1 MSEVFDHNNKEGISK
16 GNSRGCNKNCEDCKT
31 LCSCAVCSTP
41 DDCYDCVC
49 AVCSEVC
56 DDCECSIC
64 EQSTCVGCE
73 LAKYKTLAELAAEA
87 PVEEPVPA
95 KEAEEEAPAEEAIVE
110 EEVVEPAPEA
120 SEVEEAPVEEPVPA
134 EEAVEE
140 SPAEEPIVEEEVV
153 ESAPE
158 ASEVE
163 EVPVEEPVPA
173 EEAVEESPA
182 EEPAV
187 EEDVVE
193 SAPEASEVE
202 EALVE
207 EPVPAEEA
215 EEESPAE
222 EPIVEEEVVEP
233 APEASEVA
241 EAPAEEP
248 VPAEEAEE
256 APTEESVAEEAEAS
270 EDEEDAMLHEEEEEQ
285 PAEPDPEEASK
296 EERKRMVEELKAVL
310 ATPPRRRYIAAPSEK
325 ALVDDEFTVEVLT
338 KSEMKENVQS
348 VFKAL
353 IKEGVKLGYLDKYD
367 GLSASEIKEEYEG
380 ELIYEVADQE
390 LRKVALK
397 VCEVKKQTRIGVY
410 AFSWDGSDV
419 HHLGYLDEQEKAEA
433 LIPYITDKDNYIF
446 NICGIITGGKFKSV
460 ELDPKSGKIKIKNCE
475 GLPYGIELDIAIYK
489 KQ

>member
-134 EEAVEE
+134 EEAV
-140 SPAEEPIVEEEVV
+140 
-153 ESAPE
+153 
-158 ASEVE
+158 
-163 EVPVEEPVPA
+163 
-173 EEAVEESPA
+173 
-182 EEPAV
+182 
-187 EEDVVE
+187 
-193 SAPEASEVE
+193 
-202 EALVE
+202 
-207 EPVPAEEA
+207 
-215 EEESPAE
+215 EESPAE